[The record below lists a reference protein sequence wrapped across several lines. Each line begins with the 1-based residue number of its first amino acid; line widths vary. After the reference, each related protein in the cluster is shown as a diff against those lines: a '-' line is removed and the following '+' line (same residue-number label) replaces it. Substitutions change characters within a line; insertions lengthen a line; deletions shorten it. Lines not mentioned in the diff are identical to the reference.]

1 MKCSHLP
8 KFSISSVWREMIEN
22 FFTWTL
28 TPQHTSVHILNTVL
42 HTSLKVLTRRIC
54 LKIRSLLNWCNFLYS
69 SDLNVKRGDDIEG
82 RNYMPVTIG
91 VKGFLKEYMLPL
103 LHKSMHSK
111 F

>member
-69 SDLNVKRGDDIEG
+69 SDLNV
-82 RNYMPVTIG
+82 
-91 VKGFLKEYMLPL
+91 
-103 LHKSMHSK
+103 
-111 F
+111 